1 MRFPAQ
7 ITLKAAI
14 LFLISLQSVH
24 AQEPLHVEV
33 VGTSHP
39 NLAAIVVRVT
49 NITPQ
54 PIELPVPY
62 NIQKNAKDNFRN
74 PLPIDVEKFE
84 NNKWVP
90 CPPVTRG
97 GISRTIEAGAKLE
110 FTLGVLG
117 AGQYRARVWY
127 TIDHGDPGPP
137 KRRPAFAS
145 VVSQPFSVT
154 PNPTN

>member
-62 NIQKNAKDNFRN
+62 NVQKNAKDNFRN

-127 TIDHGDPGPP
+127 TIDHGDP
-137 KRRPAFAS
+137 
-145 VVSQPFSVT
+145 
-154 PNPTN
+154 

>member
-7 ITLKAAI
+7 IAFTAAI
-14 LFLISLQSVH
+14 LFLSSQQILH
-24 AQEPLHVEV
+24 AQEPLRVEV
-33 VGTSHP
+33 VGTTHA
-39 NLAAIVVRVT
+39 NLAPIVVRVT

-54 PIELPVPY
+54 AIELPVPY
-62 NIQKNAKDNFRN
+62 NVQKNAKDNFQN
-74 PLPIDVEKFE
+74 PLPIDVEKLE
-84 NNKWVP
+84 KNKWVP

-97 GISRTIEAGAKLE
+97 GIGRTIEPGTTLE

-127 TIDHGDPGPP
+127 TIDRGDPGPP
-137 KRRPAFAS
+137 KRRPVFGS

-154 PNPTN
+154 PNPTS